1 MLRSLRNQTQ
11 SIFFKAF
18 LFLLI
23 IGFALW
29 GVGDLTGGLN
39 QKPILSVDS
48 KEVTS
53 EEIINE
59 LNRLRYTLPQRPS
72 LQEAINNGMLKTVLD
87 KYEQEI
93 LINAEA
99 SVLNLSVPLKITT
112 TTIGNEKAFKDP
124 LGKFSQTRFLKSLN
138 SAGLSESKYIDS
150 IHTEANYKQLS
161 MPFSNN
167 SLYSNKLIKKLINW
181 QNETR
186 DIDYVF
192 FKNINKESIKQ
203 PQKSILREYY
213 NSNKKLYEIPI
224 TRDVKY
230 IEINPSIFNNQVKIN
245 DKDVKE
251 IYESDKSKYITE
263 EKRKFYQVITQDINK
278 ANSFIKNI
286 KTGLDFV
293 TVAKDNFN
301 LTLNDIDIGFVKKS
315 ELPSIV
321 VKSLFQAKV
330 KDLIGP
336 IKTKFGYSTY
346 KVISI
351 QPEKIVTYKDA
362 YAGIKEEL
370 LKELTLDFLYKKID
384 VIEDLIAEGN
394 NLNEIIKSKSI
405 GSTLSIDRINNVSKN
420 GIIYSY
426 NGENQFANKNKVFLD
441 GIWKTPLNQIS
452 DIIELPDDKYVLIE
466 PIKENKKETPI
477 FEKINKNIYNDWLKK
492 EIFIQSELK
501 LKELIKNNRV
511 TFKSL
516 TAIKR
521 NQKGLTK
528 KIKDDLIINKIFEI
542 KEKNLSFF
550 NIKNGVIAIKNVN
563 SKTADYKV
571 NKETIKDIN
580 FSLSKS
586 FFNNYSQYYIQILAN
601 KHKLKRNYKDL
612 ENFIGNIKSN

>member
-53 EEIINE
+53 EDIINE
-59 LNRLRYTLPQRPS
+59 LNRLRFTLPQRPS

-213 NSNKKLYEIPI
+213 NNNKKLYEIPI

-293 TVAKDNFN
+293 TLAKDNFN

-466 PIKENKKETPI
+466 TIKENKKETPI

-528 KIKDDLIINKIFEI
+528 KIKDHLIINKIFEI
-542 KEKNLSFF
+542 KEKNISFF
-550 NIKNGVIAIKNVN
+550 NIKNGIIAIKNVN

-586 FFNNYSQYYIQILAN
+586 FFNDYSQYYIQILAN

>member
-213 NSNKKLYEIPI
+213 NNNKKLYEIPI

-293 TVAKDNFN
+293 TIAKDNFN

-351 QPEKIVTYKDA
+351 QPEKIVAYKDA

-477 FEKINKNIYNDWLKK
+477 FEKINKNIYNDWLNK
-492 EIFIQSELK
+492 EIFIQSKLK
-501 LKELIKNNRV
+501 LKELTKNKRV

-528 KIKDDLIINKIFEI
+528 KIKDHLIINKIFEI

-586 FFNNYSQYYIQILAN
+586 FFNDYSQYYIQILAN

>member
-213 NSNKKLYEIPI
+213 NNNKKLYEIPI

-501 LKELIKNNRV
+501 LKELIKNKRV

-528 KIKDDLIINKIFEI
+528 KIKDPLIINKIFEI

-550 NIKNGVIAIKNVN
+550 NIKNGIIAIKNVN

-586 FFNNYSQYYIQILAN
+586 FFNDYSRYYIQILAN

>member
-213 NSNKKLYEIPI
+213 NNNKKLYEIPI

-251 IYESDKSKYITE
+251 IYVSDKSKYITE

-286 KTGLDFV
+286 KNGLDFV
-293 TVAKDNFN
+293 TIAKDNFN

-405 GSTLSIDRINNVSKN
+405 GSTLSINRINNVSKN

-528 KIKDDLIINKIFEI
+528 KIKDHLIINKIFEI

-550 NIKNGVIAIKNVN
+550 NIKNGIIAIKNVN

-586 FFNNYSQYYIQILAN
+586 FFNDYSRYYIQLLAN

>member
-213 NSNKKLYEIPI
+213 NNNKKLYEIPI

-293 TVAKDNFN
+293 TIAKDNFN

-405 GSTLSIDRINNVSKN
+405 GSTLSINRINNVSKN

-528 KIKDDLIINKIFEI
+528 KIKDHLIINKIFEI

-550 NIKNGVIAIKNVN
+550 NIKNGIIAIKNVN

-571 NKETIKDIN
+571 NKETVKDIN

-586 FFNNYSQYYIQILAN
+586 FFNDYSQYYIQILAN

>member
-213 NSNKKLYEIPI
+213 NNNKKLYEIPI

-293 TVAKDNFN
+293 TIAKDNFN

-528 KIKDDLIINKIFEI
+528 KIKDHLIINKIFEI

-550 NIKNGVIAIKNVN
+550 NIKNGIIAIKNVN

-586 FFNNYSQYYIQILAN
+586 FFNDYSRYYIQLLAN

>member
-213 NSNKKLYEIPI
+213 NNNKKLYEIPI

-293 TVAKDNFN
+293 TIAKDNFN

-405 GSTLSIDRINNVSKN
+405 GSTLSINRINNVSKN

-528 KIKDDLIINKIFEI
+528 KIKDHLIINKIFEI

-550 NIKNGVIAIKNVN
+550 NIKNGIIAIKNVN

-586 FFNNYSQYYIQILAN
+586 FFNDYSRYYIQILAN

>member
-213 NSNKKLYEIPI
+213 NNNKKLYEIPI

-251 IYESDKSKYITE
+251 IYVSDKSKYITE

-528 KIKDDLIINKIFEI
+528 KIKDHLIINKIFEI

-586 FFNNYSQYYIQILAN
+586 FFNDYSQSYIQILAK

-612 ENFIGNIKSN
+612 ENFIGNIETN

>member
-213 NSNKKLYEIPI
+213 NNNKKLYEIPI

-230 IEINPSIFNNQVKIN
+230 IEINPSIFNNQIKIN

-528 KIKDDLIINKIFEI
+528 KIKDHLIINKIFEI

-550 NIKNGVIAIKNVN
+550 NIKNGIIAIKNVN

-586 FFNNYSQYYIQILAN
+586 FFNDYSQYYIQILAN

>member
-39 QKPILSVDS
+39 QKPILSVDY

-213 NSNKKLYEIPI
+213 NNNKKLYEIPI

-293 TVAKDNFN
+293 TIAKDNFN

-466 PIKENKKETPI
+466 PIKENKKETPV

-492 EIFIQSELK
+492 EIFIQSEIK
-501 LKELIKNNRV
+501 LKELIKNKRV

-528 KIKDDLIINKIFEI
+528 KIKDPLIINKIFEI

-586 FFNNYSQYYIQILAN
+586 FFNDYSQSYIQILAN

-612 ENFIGNIKSN
+612 ENFIGNIETN

>member
-213 NSNKKLYEIPI
+213 NNNKKLYEIPT

-230 IEINPSIFNNQVKIN
+230 IEINPAVFNNQIKIN

-251 IYESDKSKYITE
+251 IYVSDKSKYTTE

-528 KIKDDLIINKIFEI
+528 KIKDHLIINKIFEI

-586 FFNNYSQYYIQILAN
+586 FFNDYSQYYIQILAN

>member
-203 PQKSILREYY
+203 PEKSILREYY
-213 NSNKKLYEIPI
+213 NNNKKLYEIPI
-224 TRDVKY
+224 TRDVRY
-230 IEINPSIFNNQVKIN
+230 IEINPSIFNKQVKIN
-245 DKDVKE
+245 DKDVKD
-251 IYESDKSKYITE
+251 IYVSDKSKYITE

-286 KTGLDFV
+286 KNGLDFV
-293 TVAKDNFN
+293 TIAKDNFN

-528 KIKDDLIINKIFEI
+528 KIKDHLIINKIFEI
-542 KEKNLSFF
+542 KEKNISFF
-550 NIKNGVIAIKNVN
+550 NIKNGIIAIKNVN

>member
-213 NSNKKLYEIPI
+213 NNNKKLYEIPI

-405 GSTLSIDRINNVSKN
+405 GSTLSINRINNVSKN

-466 PIKENKKETPI
+466 PIKENKKETPV

-528 KIKDDLIINKIFEI
+528 KIKDHLIINKIFEI

-586 FFNNYSQYYIQILAN
+586 FFNDYSRYYIQLLAN

>member
-213 NSNKKLYEIPI
+213 NNNKKLYEIPI

-528 KIKDDLIINKIFEI
+528 KIKDHLIINKIFEI

-550 NIKNGVIAIKNVN
+550 NIKNGIIAIKNVN

-586 FFNNYSQYYIQILAN
+586 FFNDYSQYYIQLLAN

>member
-1 MLRSLRNQTQ
+1 MLRTLRNQTQ

-293 TVAKDNFN
+293 TIAKDNFN

-528 KIKDDLIINKIFEI
+528 KIKDHLIINKIFEI

-550 NIKNGVIAIKNVN
+550 NIENGIIAIKNVN

-571 NKETIKDIN
+571 NKETVKDIN

-586 FFNNYSQYYIQILAN
+586 FFNDYSQYYIQILAN

>member
-213 NSNKKLYEIPI
+213 NNNKKLYEIPI

-492 EIFIQSELK
+492 EIFIQSEIK
-501 LKELIKNNRV
+501 LKELIKNKRV

-528 KIKDDLIINKIFEI
+528 KIKDPLIINKIFEI

-550 NIKNGVIAIKNVN
+550 NIKNGIIAIKNVN

-586 FFNNYSQYYIQILAN
+586 FFNDYSQYYIQLLAN

>member
-213 NSNKKLYEIPI
+213 NNNKKLYEIPI

-293 TVAKDNFN
+293 TIAKDNFN

-405 GSTLSIDRINNVSKN
+405 GSTLSINRINNVSKN

-528 KIKDDLIINKIFEI
+528 KIKDNLIINKIFEI

-550 NIKNGVIAIKNVN
+550 NIKNGIIAIKNVN

-586 FFNNYSQYYIQILAN
+586 FFNDYSRYYIQLLAN

>member
-477 FEKINKNIYNDWLKK
+477 FEKINKNVFDDWLNK
-492 EIFIQSELK
+492 EILFQSELK
-501 LKELIKNNRV
+501 LKELIKNKKV
-511 TFKSL
+511 IFESL
-516 TAIKR
+516 SSIKR
-521 NQKGLTK
+521 NQKKLTER
-528 KIKDDLIINKIFEI
+528 IKDPLIINKIFEI
-542 KEKNLSFF
+542 KGKNISFF
-550 NIKNGVIAIKNVN
+550 KINNGVIAIKNVN
-563 SKTADYKV
+563 SKIADYKV
-571 NKETIKDIN
+571 NNETIKDIN

-586 FFNNYSQYYIQILAN
+586 FFNDYSQYYIQILAN

>member
-213 NSNKKLYEIPI
+213 NNNKKLYEIPI

-293 TVAKDNFN
+293 TIAKDNFN

-351 QPEKIVTYKDA
+351 QPEKIVTYKEA

-405 GSTLSIDRINNVSKN
+405 GSTLSINRINNVSKN

-528 KIKDDLIINKIFEI
+528 KIKDHLIINKIFEI

-586 FFNNYSQYYIQILAN
+586 FFNDYSQYYIQILAN

>member
-213 NSNKKLYEIPI
+213 NNNKKLYEIPT

-230 IEINPSIFNNQVKIN
+230 IEINPSIFNNQIKIN

-251 IYESDKSKYITE
+251 IYVSDKSKYTAE

-293 TVAKDNFN
+293 TIAKDNFN

-405 GSTLSIDRINNVSKN
+405 GSTLSINRINNVSKN

-501 LKELIKNNRV
+501 LKELIKNKRV

-528 KIKDDLIINKIFEI
+528 KIKDHLIINKIFEI

-550 NIKNGVIAIKNVN
+550 NIKNGIIAIKNVN

-586 FFNNYSQYYIQILAN
+586 FFNDYSQYYIQILAN

>member
-213 NSNKKLYEIPI
+213 NNNKKLYEIPI

-230 IEINPSIFNNQVKIN
+230 IEINPSIFNNQIKIN

-251 IYESDKSKYITE
+251 IYVSDKSKYTAE

-528 KIKDDLIINKIFEI
+528 KIKDHLIINKIFEI

-550 NIKNGVIAIKNVN
+550 NIKNGIIAIKNVN

-586 FFNNYSQYYIQILAN
+586 FFNDYSQYYIQILAN

>member
-213 NSNKKLYEIPI
+213 NNNKKLYEIPI

-293 TVAKDNFN
+293 TIAKDNFN

-405 GSTLSIDRINNVSKN
+405 GSTLSINRINNVSKN

-528 KIKDDLIINKIFEI
+528 KIKDHLIINKIFEI

-550 NIKNGVIAIKNVN
+550 NIKNGIIAIKNVN

-586 FFNNYSQYYIQILAN
+586 FFNDYSQYYIQILAN

>member
-39 QKPILSVDS
+39 KKPILSVDS

-251 IYESDKSKYITE
+251 IYETDILY
-263 EKRKFYQVITQDINK
+263 RK
-278 ANSFIKNI
+278 
-286 KTGLDFV
+286 
-293 TVAKDNFN
+293 
-301 LTLNDIDIGFVKKS
+301 
-315 ELPSIV
+315 
-321 VKSLFQAKV
+321 
-330 KDLIGP
+330 
-336 IKTKFGYSTY
+336 
-346 KVISI
+346 
-351 QPEKIVTYKDA
+351 
-362 YAGIKEEL
+362 
-370 LKELTLDFLYKKID
+370 
-384 VIEDLIAEGN
+384 
-394 NLNEIIKSKSI
+394 
-405 GSTLSIDRINNVSKN
+405 
-420 GIIYSY
+420 
-426 NGENQFANKNKVFLD
+426 
-441 GIWKTPLNQIS
+441 
-452 DIIELPDDKYVLIE
+452 
-466 PIKENKKETPI
+466 
-477 FEKINKNIYNDWLKK
+477 
-492 EIFIQSELK
+492 
-501 LKELIKNNRV
+501 
-511 TFKSL
+511 
-516 TAIKR
+516 
-521 NQKGLTK
+521 
-528 KIKDDLIINKIFEI
+528 
-542 KEKNLSFF
+542 
-550 NIKNGVIAIKNVN
+550 
-563 SKTADYKV
+563 
-571 NKETIKDIN
+571 
-580 FSLSKS
+580 
-586 FFNNYSQYYIQILAN
+586 
-601 KHKLKRNYKDL
+601 
-612 ENFIGNIKSN
+612 

>member
-1 MLRSLRNQTQ
+1 
-11 SIFFKAF
+11 
-18 LFLLI
+18 
-23 IGFALW
+23 
-29 GVGDLTGGLN
+29 
-39 QKPILSVDS
+39 
-48 KEVTS
+48 
-53 EEIINE
+53 
-59 LNRLRYTLPQRPS
+59 
-72 LQEAINNGMLKTVLD
+72 MLKTVLD

-213 NSNKKLYEIPI
+213 NNNKKLYEIPT

-405 GSTLSIDRINNVSKN
+405 GSTLSINRINNVSKN

-528 KIKDDLIINKIFEI
+528 KIKDHLIINKIFEI

-586 FFNNYSQYYIQILAN
+586 FFNDYSQYYIQILAN

>member
-203 PQKSILREYY
+203 PQKSILQEYY
-213 NSNKKLYEIPI
+213 NNNKKLYEIPI

-230 IEINPSIFNNQVKIN
+230 IEINPSIFNNQIKIN

-251 IYESDKSKYITE
+251 IYVSDKSKYTTE

-293 TVAKDNFN
+293 TIAKDNFN

-511 TFKSL
+511 TFKTL

-528 KIKDDLIINKIFEI
+528 KIKDHLIINKIFEI

-586 FFNNYSQYYIQILAN
+586 FFNDYSQYYIQILAN
-601 KHKLKRNYKDL
+601 KHRLKRNYKDL

>member
-93 LINAEA
+93 LINSEA

-192 FKNINKESIKQ
+192 FNKINKESIKQ
-203 PQKSILREYY
+203 PKKSILREYY
-213 NSNKKLYEIPI
+213 NNNKKLYEIPI

-405 GSTLSIDRINNVSKN
+405 GSDLSINKINNVSKN
-420 GIIYSY
+420 GIIYLY
-426 NGENQFANKNKVFLD
+426 NGENRLINKNKVFLD

-528 KIKDDLIINKIFEI
+528 KIKDHLIINKIFEI

-550 NIKNGVIAIKNVN
+550 NIKNGVIAIKNVS

-586 FFNNYSQYYIQILAN
+586 FFNDYSRYYIQLLAN

>member
-405 GSTLSIDRINNVSKN
+405 GSTLSINRINNVSKN

-528 KIKDDLIINKIFEI
+528 KIKDHLIINKIFEI

-586 FFNNYSQYYIQILAN
+586 FFNDYSRYYIQLLAN

>member
-213 NSNKKLYEIPI
+213 NNNKKLYEIPT

-230 IEINPSIFNNQVKIN
+230 IEINPSIFNNQIKIN

-251 IYESDKSKYITE
+251 IYVSDKSKYITE

-405 GSTLSIDRINNVSKN
+405 GSTLSINRINNVSKN

-528 KIKDDLIINKIFEI
+528 KIKDHLIINKIFEI

-550 NIKNGVIAIKNVN
+550 NIKNGIIAIKNVN

-586 FFNNYSQYYIQILAN
+586 FFNDYSRYYIQILAN

>member
-150 IHTEANYKQLS
+150 IHTESNYKQLS

-213 NSNKKLYEIPI
+213 NNNKKLYEIPI

-293 TVAKDNFN
+293 TIAKDNFN
-301 LTLNDIDIGFVKKS
+301 LTLNDIDIGFVRKS

-351 QPEKIVTYKDA
+351 QPEKIITYKDA

-405 GSTLSIDRINNVSKN
+405 GSNLSINRINNVSKN

-426 NGENQFANKNKVFLD
+426 NGENRFANKNKVFLD

-452 DIIELPDDKYVLIE
+452 DIIELPDDKYILVE

-477 FEKINKNIYNDWLKK
+477 FEKININIYNDWLKK
-492 EIFIQSELK
+492 EIFIQSEIK
-501 LKELIKNNRV
+501 LKELIKNKRV

-516 TAIKR
+516 SAIKR
-521 NQKGLTK
+521 NQKSLTK
-528 KIKDDLIINKIFEI
+528 KIKDHLIINKIFEI
-542 KEKNLSFF
+542 KDNNLNFF
-550 NIKNGVIAIKNVN
+550 NIKNGIIAIKNVN
-563 SKTADYKV
+563 SKIADYKV
-571 NKETIKDIN
+571 NKETVKDIN

-586 FFNNYSQYYIQILAN
+586 FFNDYSQYYIQILAN

>member
-213 NSNKKLYEIPI
+213 NNNKKLYEIPI

-293 TVAKDNFN
+293 TIAKDNFN

-528 KIKDDLIINKIFEI
+528 KIKDHLIINKIFEI

-586 FFNNYSQYYIQILAN
+586 FFNDYSRYYIQLLAN

>member
-1 MLRSLRNQTQ
+1 MLRTLHNQTQ

-18 LFLLI
+18 LLLLI
-23 IGFALW
+23 LGFALW

-39 QKPILSVDS
+39 QKPVLSVHN

-99 SVLNLSVPLKITT
+99 NVLNLYVPLKITT

-138 SAGLSESKYIDS
+138 SAGLSESKYIDT

-181 QNETR
+181 QNEVR
-186 DIDYVF
+186 DLDYVF
-192 FKNINKESIKQ
+192 FKSINKENIKQ
-203 PQKSILREYY
+203 PKKIILREYY
-213 NSNKKLYEIPI
+213 NNNKKLYEIPK
-224 TRDVKY
+224 TRDIKY
-230 IEINPSIFNNQVKIN
+230 IEINPSDFNNQIKIN
-245 DKDVKE
+245 DKEVKE
-251 IYESDKSKYITE
+251 IYASDKSKYITE
-263 EKRKFYQVITQDINK
+263 EKRKFYQVITQDIDK

-286 KTGLDFV
+286 KNGVDFV
-293 TVAKDNFN
+293 KVAKDNFN
-301 LTLNDIDIGFVKKS
+301 LTLNDINIGFVKKS
-315 ELPSIV
+315 ELPSSV
-321 VKSLFQAKV
+321 VKSLFQAKI
-330 KDLIGP
+330 KDIIGP

-351 QPEKIVTYKDA
+351 QPKKIVAYKDA
-362 YAGIKEEL
+362 YASIKVEL
-370 LKELTLDFLYKKID
+370 LKELTLDFLYKKIG

-394 NLNEIIKSKSI
+394 TLNEIIKSKSI
-405 GSTLSIDRINNVSKN
+405 GSILSINKINRVSKN

-426 NGENQFANKNKVFLD
+426 NGVNRYINKNKEFVD

-466 PIKENKKETPI
+466 TIKENKKETPI
-477 FEKINKNIYNDWLKK
+477 FEKVNKNVYNDWLRK
-492 EIFIQSELK
+492 EINIQSKLK
-501 LKELIKNNRV
+501 LKELINDKKV

-521 NQKGLTK
+521 NQKSLTGD
-528 KIKDDLIINKIFEI
+528 IKDPLIINKIFEI
-542 KEKNLSFF
+542 KEKKPSFF
-550 NIKNGVIAIKNVN
+550 NVKNGIIAIKNVSSN
-563 SKTADYKV
+563 TPDYKV
-571 NKETIKDIN
+571 NQKIIKDIN
-580 FSLSKS
+580 LSLSKS
-586 FFNNYSQYYIQILAN
+586 FFNDYSQYYIQILAN

-612 ENFIGNIKSN
+612 ENFIGNMESN

>member
-213 NSNKKLYEIPI
+213 NINKKLYEIPI

-293 TVAKDNFN
+293 TIAKDNFN

-405 GSTLSIDRINNVSKN
+405 GSTLSINRINNVSKN

-528 KIKDDLIINKIFEI
+528 KIKDHLIINKIFEI

-586 FFNNYSQYYIQILAN
+586 FFNDYSRYYIQLLAN